1 MKSKKKIMK
10 TTLNRV
16 TSPTR
21 MTNRNAPVVTS
32 IQYFFKYLYGS
43 VGMATLR
50 NVLVNRLASG
60 WSVTKIL
67 EYKISIHQMWTCQH
81 VHKVATHDKNSCY
94 DTRLSLQIVV
104 LKKQIRIC
112 VLKMQNVKPNS
123 ENPFSPAFH
132 IMMNGKYYL
141 N

>member
-21 MTNRNAPVVTS
+21 MTNRNAPMVTS

-50 NVLVNRLASG
+50 NALVNRLTSLASG
-60 WSVTKIL
+60 WSVAKIL
-67 EYKISIHQMWTCQH
+67 EYKISKHQMLH
-81 VHKVATHDKNSCY
+81 VH
-94 DTRLSLQIVV
+94 
-104 LKKQIRIC
+104 LK
-112 VLKMQNVKPNS
+112 
-123 ENPFSPAFH
+123 
-132 IMMNGKYYL
+132 
-141 N
+141 